1 MPPPDT
7 ERKWIAR
14 EHKEMPLAPRKF
26 LLLVVAL
33 VVILMIFWKAC

>member
-1 MPPPDT
+1 MIPPDT

-14 EHKEMPLAPRKF
+14 EARERPLAPGKF

-33 VVILMIFWKAC
+33 VVFLMIFWKTC